1 MHNLIK
7 PIRTALL
14 LFVCTAFNS
23 SLNAQ
28 FARCYTNAYNLKLNT
43 NKTSINTC
51 KDTIQLSV
59 SFTGNP
65 TIYWTDGYT
74 GSSRVIYSSGV
85 FQAYAYDST
94 FTCIDTSASVS
105 VSLNDAYIK
114 AYSSTYTNPSFLCS
128 GSNINLYAY
137 STGLVKWNT
146 GDSTNTILVNK
157 AGKYFATM
165 KSVNGCTDTSEVLE
179 VIVNSTRSLNIRAN
193 SDTVVCLGDSVELEL
208 TTKYGY
214 TNHYWNPYYNTN
226 KIVKIAGSGKIN
238 VWALDSATGCGLMS
252 NSIEVKVLRPSVE
265 SLCMVTVDSLTG
277 KNKLVWKV
285 TPNQRTSSYQVYR
298 ESNFAGE
305 FDLIG
310 NVTLKNGGEFIDS
323 QSNPKQRPF
332 TYYIEA
338 IDSCNNRSTDSRY
351 YAHTTLHLT
360 ANLGVN
366 GENNLNWSNYLGIYP
381 LTTYVIYRSNN
392 KGAFKAIASVA
403 ASVNSFS
410 DLDPPANGNRY
421 YIGIK
426 GITACDTSG
435 RKLSVNSNMVAFG
448 LLSTD
453 ETNVE
458 IGRISPNPCSDFLN
472 VTLNSS
478 ANTKLHILNVQG
490 ARLMSVDP
498 SNNRE
503 LKINVG
509 HLAPGIYLLN
519 NDFGAAVK
527 FIKE

>member
-1 MHNLIK
+1 MHFK
-7 PIRTALL
+7 FKSIRNVLL
-14 LFVCTAFNS
+14 LFFCISFIS
-23 SLNAQ
+23 SLNGQ
-28 FARCYTNAYNLKLNT
+28 FKQCYNNAYNLKLTT
-43 NKTSINTC
+43 NKTSITTC
-51 KDTIQLSV
+51 KDTVQLSV
-59 SFTGNP
+59 SFTGKP

-74 GSSRVIYSSGV
+74 GSSRVVYSGGV
-85 FQAYAYDST
+85 FQAYAFDST

-114 AYSSTYTNPSFLCS
+114 AYTSTYTNPSFLCS
-128 GSNINLYAY
+128 GANINLYAY
-137 STGLVKWNT
+137 STGLVKWNN
-146 GDSTNTILVNK
+146 GDSTNTITINK

-165 KSVNGCTDTSEVLE
+165 KSVNGCVDTSEVLE
-179 VIVNSTRSLNIRAN
+179 VIMNSTRSLNIRAN

-214 TNHYWNPYYNTN
+214 KDHYWNPYYETK
-226 KIVKIAGSGKIN
+226 KIVKIANSGKIN
-238 VWALDSATGCGLMS
+238 AWAVDSATGCGLVS
-252 NSIEVKVLRPSVE
+252 NSIEVKILSPSVE

-285 TPNQRTSSYQVYR
+285 TPNQRTSSYQVFR
-298 ESNFAGE
+298 ESNFVGE

-310 NVTLKNGGEFIDS
+310 NVSIKSAGEFIDS

-403 ASVNSFS
+403 ASINSFS
-410 DLDPPANGNRY
+410 DLDPPSNGNRY

-426 GITACDTSG
+426 GISACDTSG

-448 LLSTD
+448 LLRTD
-453 ETNVE
+453 ETNIE

-472 VTLNSS
+472 VTLNPS
-478 ANTKLHILNVQG
+478 AITKIHILNVQG
-490 ARLMSVDP
+490 ARLISVDP
-498 SNNRE
+498 LNNRE

-509 HLAPGIYLLN
+509 HLAPGIYLLS
-519 NDFGAAVK
+519 NDLGAAVK